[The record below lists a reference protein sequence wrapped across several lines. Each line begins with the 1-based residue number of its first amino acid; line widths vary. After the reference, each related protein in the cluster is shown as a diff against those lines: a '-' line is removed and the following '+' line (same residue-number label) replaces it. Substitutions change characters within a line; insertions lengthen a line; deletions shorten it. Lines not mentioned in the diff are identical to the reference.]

1 MARGKR
7 RGRPVNGILVFDKP
21 LGVSSNGAL
30 QESKRLFF
38 AAKAG
43 HTGSL
48 DPLAT
53 GVLPL
58 CFGEATKFSQFLLN
72 ADKTYTSTFVLGA
85 KSTTDDADG
94 EITLVADASILT
106 EQQVLASLLSFKG
119 EQQQIPPMYSALKHK
134 GERLYKLARQ
144 GREVERASRNVC
156 IDKVEMTAFRR
167 YGGDRAL
174 IEIDVLL
181 SVSKGTYIRTVASDL
196 GDKLGVG
203 GYVAALRRVQ
213 SGPFL
218 ESEAVSIERLRAL
231 KQGDRFEEMDAL
243 LRPLDSA
250 LSHIPT
256 VILDESTGFYLR
268 RGQAVQVPDAPN
280 SGTVKLLMESGDFVG
295 IGEISE
301 DGLVAPK
308 RLIV

>member
-1 MARGKR
+1 MGRTR
-7 RGRPVNGILVFDKP
+7 RGRLVNGILVLDKP

-30 QESKRLFF
+30 QECKRLFF

-94 EITLVADASILT
+94 EITPVADASSLT
-106 EQQVLASLLSFKG
+106 EQQVLEVLLSFKG
-119 EQQQIPPMYSALKHK
+119 EQQQVPPMYSALKHK
-134 GERLYKLARQ
+134 GERLYKLARK
-144 GREVERASRNVC
+144 GEEVERPSRDIR
-156 IDKVEMTAFRR
+156 IDHIEMTAFRNFSAQR
-167 YGGDRAL
+167 PE

-203 GYVAALRRVQ
+203 AYVGALRRVQ
-213 SGPFL
+213 SGPFV
-218 ESEAVSIERLRAL
+218 EPEAVSIETLREL
-231 KQGDRFEEMDAL
+231 KQGDQFEEMDKL
-243 LRPLDSA
+243 LKPLDYA
-250 LSHIPT
+250 LEHIPT
-256 VILDESTGFYLR
+256 VALDESSGFYLR
-268 RGQAVQVPDAPN
+268 RGQPVQVSGAPLN
-280 SGTVKLLMESGDFVG
+280 GTVKLIMESGDFIG
-295 IGEISE
+295 IGEIND

>member
-1 MARGKR
+1 MGRTR
-7 RGRPVNGILVFDKP
+7 RGRLVNGILVLDKP

-30 QESKRLFF
+30 QECKRLFF

-58 CFGEATKFSQFLLN
+58 CFGEATKFSQFLLD

-94 EITLVADASILT
+94 EITPVADASSLT
-106 EQQVLASLLSFKG
+106 EQQVLEMLLSFKG

-134 GERLYKLARQ
+134 GERLYKLARK
-144 GREVERASRNVC
+144 GEEVERPSRDIR
-156 IDKVEMTAFRR
+156 IDHIEMTAFRSFGTQR
-167 YGGDRAL
+167 PE

-181 SVSKGTYIRTVASDL
+181 SVSKGTYIRAVASDL

-203 GYVAALRRVQ
+203 AYVAALRRVQ
-213 SGPFL
+213 SGPFV
-218 ESEAVSIERLRAL
+218 EPEAISIETLREL
-231 KQGDRFEEMDAL
+231 KQDDQFEEMDKL
-243 LRPLDSA
+243 LKPLDYA
-250 LSHIPT
+250 LSHIPMVT
-256 VILDESTGFYLR
+256 LDESSGFYVR
-268 RGQAVQVPDAPN
+268 RGQPVQVSGAPLN
-280 SGTVKLLMESGDFVG
+280 GIVKLILESGEFIG
-295 IGEISE
+295 IGEIND

-308 RLIV
+308 RLVV